1 MILRHIRR
9 RHQQCRTAEHAQLT
23 EGSCTCAAHD
33 QVSRRHAVGHVVDVL
48 GHFDV
53 RVRVKVGALLLRH
66 PGQPLTGRRT
76 GCVNMVIG
84 HAVFALERQLTRH
97 VLIHVLCTHRAPE
110 GYDQLVIIGQAEL
123 LACLYAVR
131 RQNLTAH
138 RRTGQ
143 NDLISAAE
151 QLLCLFKAN
160 EYAVRVLCEHL
171 RYLAGQRVDLE
182 QHGRNAELL
191 CRAYHRE
198 RCIAAAADHA
208 VRLGLLQQLFRL
220 ADRRDSQLC
229 RLQIVQNALRAHR
242 ARHAD
247 DLDGVQRVSL
257 TRDQLIFNAA
267 CRTGKTH
274 RRLRL
279 LFFKIACNGKT
290 RCNVTA
296 RAASRNVQFQN

>member
-1 MILRHIRR
+1 M
-9 RHQQCRTAEHAQLT
+9 
-23 EGSCTCAAHD
+23 
-33 QVSRRHAVGHVVDVL
+33 
-48 GHFDV
+48 
-53 RVRVKVGALLLRH
+53 
-66 PGQPLTGRRT
+66 
-76 GCVNMVIG
+76 MIG
-84 HAVFALERQLTRH
+84 HAVFTFERQLTGH
-97 VLIHVLCTHRAPE
+97 VLVHVLCTHRAPK
-110 GYDQLVIIGQAEL
+110 GDNHLVIIGQTEL
-123 LACLYAVR
+123 LAYLCAVC

-151 QLLCLFKAN
+151 QLLCLFKAD
-160 EYAVRVLCEHL
+160 EHAVRVLCEHL

-182 QHGRNAELL
+182 QNSRNAELL
-191 CRAYHRE
+191 CCAYHRE
-198 RCIAAAADHA
+198 RRIAAAANHA
-208 VRLGLLQQLFRL
+208 VRLGLFQQLLRL

-242 ARHAD
+242 TRHAD

-279 LFFKIACNGKT
+279 LFFKITCNGKT